1 MRKYE
6 TLTIDL
12 KHENLVDNFFWE
24 NKSIE
29 RGSRPL
35 RTPEIGAPYVI
46 WPLPVWSRQ
55 MRHFAQMESDKN
67 DFFFVS
73 PISLW

>member
-1 MRKYE
+1 MLRMRENDFTLRRLSWTRKYE

-29 RGSRPL
+29 RGSRSL

-46 WPLPVWSRQ
+46 
-55 MRHFAQMESDKN
+55 
-67 DFFFVS
+67 
-73 PISLW
+73 